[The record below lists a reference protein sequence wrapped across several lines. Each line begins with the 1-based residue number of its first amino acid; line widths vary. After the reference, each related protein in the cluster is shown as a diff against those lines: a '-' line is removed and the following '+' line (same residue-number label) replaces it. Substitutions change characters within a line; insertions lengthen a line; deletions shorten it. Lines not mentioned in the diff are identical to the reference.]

1 MVVSSQRDPFGEVG
15 VVAIPTGA
23 AMVVQPRSLAG
34 LIKPAGVPVQITRH
48 WRLGSLHA
56 WLTLQLRYLVFH
68 GPCRLV
74 LKGCRGVCAEEP
86 QAGQPRLINQSATL
100 GFSANL
106 DYRTTRCETFIAYLR
121 GKKGAVHVSSPAV
134 PGGLSTSRCL
144 QPIAAGAS
152 RVAALEGFA
161 DAVLK
166 AFGI

>member
-1 MVVSSQRDPFGEVG
+1 MHSVKSAWWRF
-15 VVAIPTGA
+15 
-23 AMVVQPRSLAG
+23 PRALRWWCNPVRLAG
-34 LIKPAGVPVQITRH
+34 LVKPSDVPAVITRH

-86 QAGQPRLINQSATL
+86 QPGQPRLINQSATL

-106 DYRTTRCETFIAYLR
+106 DYRTTRCETFISYLR
-121 GKKGAVHVSSPAV
+121 GKEGLFNDLFGGG
-134 PGGLSTSRCL
+134 PGRFIYEQMPSAERRGGVTGR
-144 QPIAAGAS
+144 G
-152 RVAALEGFA
+152 LEGFA

-166 AFGI
+166 VFGI